1 MKIKVKLP
9 EKSKI
14 VVEHGQKVDFNTPLA
29 HTAQKRMIF
38 IPIAEMMNFQPQ
50 QIFRYIKH
58 AIGDQVHKGDILA
71 ENTSF
76 FSTRQYLSEV
86 SGVLREIKHDSGI
99 IAIEQNQEEN
109 TTMNCFFIGEV
120 DGIYDGYLELKVED
134 VHTTKLQEEA
144 PYFGALIYY
153 LDPSITYSDED
164 LEGVCVF
171 APEFNELDS
180 IKMEALGAQGLITR
194 TKFSSNG
201 LLHQII
207 LQDEKD
213 FDHIKKKGYPYV
225 LIGHEPMTVIFY
237 K

>member
-1 MKIKVKLP
+1 MKIKVKIP

-14 VVEHGQKVDFNTPLA
+14 LVESGQKVDFNTPLA
-29 HTAQKRMIF
+29 HTAKKNIIS
-38 IPIAEMMNFQPQ
+38 IPISEMLSFDPQ
-50 QIFRYIKH
+50 QIFRHITH
-58 AIGDQVHKGDILA
+58 AIGDQIHKGDILA
-71 ENTSF
+71 ENKSL

-86 SGVLREIKHDSGI
+86 SGVLRDIKHDSGI
-99 IAIEQNQEEN
+99 IAIEQDREEN
-109 TTMNCFFIGEV
+109 TTINCFFIGEV

-153 LDPSITYSDED
+153 LDPSIAYSDED

-180 IKMEALGAQGLITR
+180 VKMEALGAQGLITR
-194 TKFSSNG
+194 TKFVSDG
-201 LLHQII
+201 PLHQII

-213 FDHIKKKGYPYV
+213 FDHIKKMDYHYV

>member
-1 MKIKVKLP
+1 MP

-14 VVEHGQKVDFNTPLA
+14 VVEPRQKVDFNTPLA
-29 HTAQKRMIF
+29 HTTKKSTIF
-38 IPIAEMMNFQPQ
+38 IPIAEMLNFDPE
-50 QIFRYIKH
+50 QIFRHIKH
-58 AIGDQVHKGDILA
+58 AIGDPIHKDDILA
-71 ENTSF
+71 ENKSL

-86 SGVLREIKHDSGI
+86 SGILREIKHDSGI
-99 IAIEQNQEEN
+99 IAIEQDQEEN
-109 TTMNCFFIGEV
+109 TTINCFFLGEV

-134 VHTTKLQEEA
+134 VHTTKLQEKA
-144 PYFGALIYY
+144 PYFGAAIYY
-153 LDPSITYSDED
+153 LDPSISYSDDD

-180 IKMEALGAQGLITR
+180 VKMEALGAQGLITR

-213 FDHIKKKGYPYV
+213 FDYIKKKGYPYV